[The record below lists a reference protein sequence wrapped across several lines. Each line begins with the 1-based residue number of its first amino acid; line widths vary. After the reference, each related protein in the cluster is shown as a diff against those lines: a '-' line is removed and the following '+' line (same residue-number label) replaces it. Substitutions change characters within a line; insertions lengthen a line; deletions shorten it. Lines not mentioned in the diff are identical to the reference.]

1 MGEFDGSG
9 CVVVLSLVVESG
21 EGRPRSSADTGR
33 CSSYPYRAQPQ
44 RGHTTLQSRPNGR
57 LSYERNGYG
66 DEASSLNR
74 ATMVARL
81 DCIRGRE
88 SCEVATLM
96 RLRSVRGKGNDRA
109 RSLAR
114 FQFRLGG
121 CWLMRV
127 SKERRRVTARSRL
140 TLSHQQ
146 QLTTTTPNLHDRLG
160 NSDSLHSC
168 RLALLPP
175 YGSIQRRRRGSAF
188 AKPIPPH
195 RVRLRGI
202 VTWDR
207 VVT

>member
-160 NSDSLHSC
+160 NQGQSSQVIACTS
-168 RLALLPP
+168 P

-195 RVRLRGI
+195 RVRLRAI

>member
-21 EGRPRSSADTGR
+21 EGWPRSSADTGR

-160 NSDSLHSC
+160 NKGQSSQVIACTS
-168 RLALLPP
+168 P

-195 RVRLRGI
+195 RVRLRAI